1 MDFNPVALFRFECI
15 QSLLAVPRGELVKN
29 IHELVGKVVIGPN
42 GRRFKLSRASLMRWL
57 AAYRQSN
64 MEGLIPRKR
73 KDRGRAR
80 KMDFET
86 AQALLRLKQEHP
98 AVSVPGLIYL
108 ARTRGVLLPG
118 QHLPRVSVYRLLK
131 SSGLMN
137 PQDLTP
143 VDRRRFEAEFP
154 MDLVQ
159 ADVMHGP
166 KVAGKKA
173 YLIALI
179 DDHFRLILWAEFRF
193 SETAE
198 EFISVLKQALL
209 RRGLPRRLY
218 VDNGSAF
225 RSDRLAY
232 SLALLGIALCH
243 STPYQPEGKGKCER
257 WFRTVRQ
264 NFLPQLSLI
273 NTESLK
279 NLNEVLH
286 KWIDGYYH
294 QTEHTTTG
302 QTPWERFVG
311 HLEVVRK
318 APDHLEKFFRHRV
331 LRRVGKDR
339 VVSFN
344 GQAYEAPLGTIGKRL
359 ELRYSPDQ
367 PEDIEVFDDGESLG
381 QLKLVLP
388 HSNCKV
394 KRTRRGDVEMEPPGY
409 PTNQQEKQKTA
420 NTGQVSFA
428 SGATEETTQSITPE
442 QKGE

>member
-1 MDFNPVALFRFECI
+1 MDFNPIALFRFECI
-15 QSLLAVPRGELVKN
+15 QSLLGIPRGEQEQ
-29 IHELVGKVVIGPN
+29 IIQGLVGQSVIGPN
-42 GRRFKLSRASLMRWL
+42 GRRYRLSRASLLRWL
-57 AAYRQSN
+57 AAYRQAN
-64 MEGLIPRKR
+64 MEGLIPKRR

-98 AVSVPGLIYL
+98 TVSVPGLIHL
-108 ARTRGVLLPG
+108 ARTRHVILPG

-131 SSGLMN
+131 NNNLLDTKN
-137 PQDLTP
+137 PTP

-166 KVAGKKA
+166 KVSGKKA

-179 DDHFRLILWAEFRF
+179 DDHSRLILWAEFRWN
-193 SETAE
+193 ETAE

-232 SLALLGIALCH
+232 SLARLGIALCH

-257 WFRTVRQ
+257 WFKTIRQ
-264 NFLPQLSLI
+264 NFLPQLSLRD
-273 NTESLK
+273 TESL
-279 NLNEVLH
+279 NRLNEALH
-286 KWIDGYYH
+286 KWIDDYYH

-318 APDHLEKFFRHRV
+318 APDHLEKFFRHRA

-344 GQAYEAPLGTIGKRL
+344 GRGYEAPPGTIGKKI

-367 PEDIEVFDDGESLG
+367 PDEIEAYDEQTSLG
-381 QLKLVLP
+381 YLKAVLP
-388 HSNCKV
+388 HSNCKI
-394 KRTRRGDVEMEPPGY
+394 RRGRHGEMDVA
-409 PTNQQEKQKTA
+409 PTHSTA
-420 NTGQVSFA
+420 TKKSPTTGQVPFA
-428 SGATEETTQSITPE
+428 SGAATKTTNT
-442 QKGE
+442 GE